1 VASGNRTITL
11 PQSLIFVVEKYQG
24 SREISSFS
32 AAIKELLETHPALAF
47 VIRDLYDRCNS
58 IPRE

>member
-1 VASGNRTITL
+1 MASGNRTITL